1 MLTSSTSGCATSSC
15 QSFATCSIPNSCAMA
30 SARSRLRLAM
40 ATTFAPMQSRKPGIC
55 VVRANP
61 VPMIPIP
68 TGALFMA
75 YFLAKDFTDCKS
87 RFTSGETGNH
97 GYELAGADGLGDVHL
112 VARRECLASI
122 DVARVRSQ
130 SCRGRVAAFVARKR
144 AHLPDETVAI
154 LSRH

>member
-1 MLTSSTSGCATSSC
+1 GRCTSSC
-15 QSFATCSIPNSCAMA
+15 QSPATCSMPNSLAIT

-75 YFLAKDFTDCKS
+75 YYLAKDFTDSKS
-87 RFTSGETGNH
+87 RFTSGEAGDH
-97 GYELAGADGLGDVHL
+97 GYELAGADGLGDMHL

-122 DVARVRSQ
+122 DVARGRSQ
-130 SCRGRVAAFVARKR
+130 GRRGGVAAFFAR
-144 AHLPDETVAI
+144 
-154 LSRH
+154 